1 MLIQFT
7 IFLFLFNSSTATDVK
22 ELKRMGITHVLNC
35 AAPFR
40 EEMPLTPDLRDV
52 MSNYYGVDTGLS
64 FYEPLGFLPSQYLEI
79 EADDDPEFDLSQYFK
94 LTTRF
99 IEGALDP
106 FSANSSDDSP
116 PSFLLDDEPL
126 PTPPSCLDP
135 SDSRLPSAFEF
146 TNMYQAGF
154 DSGLSR
160 PQSNNS
166 TASHRRSNT
175 RPPAG
180 RVLVHCREGYSRS
193 PATVIAYLLLRE
205 RNPLPSLEEALRLVR
220 EHRNVCPNPGFLGQ
234 LVRLDRRLRLEEADI
249 QMRKQL
255 MLEEQENE

>member
-1 MLIQFT
+1 
-7 IFLFLFNSSTATDVK
+7 
-22 ELKRMGITHVLNC
+22 MGITHVLNC

-64 FYEPLGFLPSQYLEI
+64 FYQPLAFLPSQYLEI

-99 IEGALDP
+99 IESALDP
-106 FSANSSDDSP
+106 FSSVSADDTP

-126 PTPPSCLDP
+126 PSPPSCLDP
-135 SDSRLPSAFEF
+135 TDSRLPSAFDF
-146 TNMYQAGF
+146 TTMFQASF

-160 PQSNNS
+160 PESNSS
-166 TASHRRSNT
+166 TASLRHSNT
-175 RPPAG
+175 RAPTS

-193 PATVIAYLLLRE
+193 PAIVIAYLLLRE
-205 RNPLPSLEEALRLVR
+205 HDPLPSLEEALRLVR

-234 LVRLDRRLRLEEADI
+234 LVRLDRRLRIEEADM

-255 MLEEQENE
+255 MLEEQETE